1 VLTNLASKPI
11 TLALQCSDPPIRLT
25 GTFPPTATLTELLLH
40 FEQESN
46 GQLNIFGRRG
56 MEAVLSVLG
65 REFTISEGSTS
76 GGTTTLA
83 GMGVGGNVLVRLGF
97 RKVGSA
103 SSSFGSSVAPPV
115 SQPRSPAP
123 SRTPTSNWSSETAP
137 RISLPPAQSSP
148 PTVSS
153 PPTQVG
159 PPTASPSPLTTPPT
173 PPVAETASQAEVI
186 IPEPE
191 STPSDMMTDVQRH
204 TTVNLPPSTAV
215 FEPPPPPEP
224 FDPRNRNPIVYS
236 AASGAIPAA
245 AKRTSPSSL
254 SPFTV

>member
-1 VLTNLASKPI
+1 
-11 TLALQCSDPPIRLT
+11 
-25 GTFPPTATLTELLLH
+25 
-40 FEQESN
+40 
-46 GQLNIFGRRG
+46 

-103 SSSFGSSVAPPV
+103 SSSSGSSVAPPV
-115 SQPRSPAP
+115 SQSRSPAP
-123 SRTPTSNWSSETAP
+123 SRTTTSNSSSETAP

-148 PTVSS
+148 PTASS
-153 PPTQVG
+153 PPAQVG

-173 PPVAETASQAEVI
+173 PPVAETTSQAEVI
-186 IPEPE
+186 IPGPE
-191 STPSDMMTDVQRH
+191 STPSDMMTDVQPH

-215 FEPPPPPEP
+215 SEPPPPPEP

-245 AKRTSPSSL
+245 AKRISQSSL